1 MHCPGSYSFTMD
13 WFGTAGNI
21 LGAPHTAPR
30 QSLPTSRITGQ
41 RACLIYRSSV
51 VVVAPLVVLNPSFHI
66 RQPRRLVDLPDC
78 VLLPWIVPKCAEVAQ
93 AGKMTSGHL
102 RRRLHHQRKFKFHI
116 AVCLLFLEREKLFI
130 GRFRVDFFIF
140 CKGFLE
146 RRGFENLA
154 LRNAVL
160 FGKLLRFYGTDED
173 SLRHLERGAVYAL
186 WRVFG

>member
-1 MHCPGSYSFTMD
+1 MHCSGLYSFTMA

-21 LGAPHTAPR
+21 QGAPHTAPW
-30 QSLPTSRITGQ
+30 QSLPASRVTGR

-66 RQPRRLVDLPDC
+66 RQPRRLVNLPDC
-78 VLLPWIVPKCAEVAQ
+78 VLLLWIVPKCAEVAQ
-93 AGKMTSGHL
+93 AGKMTSGHS
-102 RRRLHHQRKFKFHI
+102 RRRLRHQKKFKFHI
-116 AVCLLFLEREKLFI
+116 VVCLLFLERKELFI

-140 CKGFLE
+140 CEGFLE
-146 RRGFENLA
+146 RRGFANSA

-160 FGKLLRFYGTDED
+160 FGKLLGFYGTDED
-173 SLRHLERGAVYAL
+173 SLRHLERGTVYAL